1 MSVATTDAKSAEE
14 KSDSPAEVLRKA
26 APLSR
31 ESLYS
36 EEVVTA
42 LWEEAEENDAVG
54 AASVYEC
61 AEVFRA
67 FDHSPAHTY
76 EIATALDY
84 HDVCSMPNQQ
94 TSAAFRAELERHE

>member
-1 MSVATTDAKSAEE
+1 MTATAQRAEAE
-14 KSDSPAEVLRKA
+14 SDSPAEVLSRE

-42 LWEEAEENDAVG
+42 LWEEAEQNPRTG
-54 AASVYEC
+54 AASVFEC
-61 AEVFRA
+61 AEVYRA

-84 HDVCSMPNQQ
+84 HDVCSMPSKR
-94 TSAAFRAELERHE
+94 TSAAFRAELERHA

>member
-1 MSVATTDAKSAEE
+1 MAVATTDAE
-14 KSDSPAEVLRKA
+14 SDSPAEVLREA

-31 ESLYS
+31 ESLYD

-42 LWEEAEENDAVG
+42 LWKEAEQNPRTG

-67 FDHSPAHTY
+67 FEHRNVMTY

-84 HDVCSMPNQQ
+84 HDVCNVPSKR
-94 TSAAFRAELERHE
+94 TSTAFRTELEHKAAR